1 MLKHFQEMAKDLDY
15 CQSGKI
21 WPNLV
26 ALFEGS
32 KDQFREKSFFA
43 VWSQSRWLRQRP
55 LSKNQCDQ
63 MME

>member
-43 VWSQSRWLRQRP
+43 V
-55 LSKNQCDQ
+55 
-63 MME
+63 